1 MIIIGFFENKFV
13 EELTFLLFL
22 KMKLSQREALVK
34 KNLLIP
40 PNAGE
45 SFVSI
50 VPSEKL
56 E

>member
-22 KMKLSQREALVK
+22 KMKLSHRITLMK

-40 PNAGE
+40 AG
-45 SFVSI
+45 VSI
-50 VPSEKL
+50 LRVNSEID
-56 E
+56 